1 MPTHEHL
8 GTDDGVTFSTDGN
21 HRYSWI
27 KDQAIA
33 VGQADA
39 TFHLLPQHN
48 QLISERGVLGFK
60 RAPRL
65 QRRSEQRQQEA

>member
-1 MPTHEHL
+1 MT
-8 GTDDGVTFSTDGN
+8 VMTFSTDGN

-39 TFHLLPQHN
+39 TFHLPPQHN
-48 QLISERGVLGFK
+48 QLISERGVLCLK
-60 RAPRL
+60 STPRL
-65 QRRSEQRQQEA
+65 QGRSEQRQQEA